1 MSKLNF
7 VQSNG
12 ELKQLIQGVDFDG
25 ITSNWS
31 TKYEVAV
38 AWSGDYIVDV
48 FSGITINGES
58 KLSKQLYTK
67 VFVNGKSLGRKK
79 SFHKWATEPY
89 EFVMKPNE
97 TAEIVFEFS
106 TKEMKAELQGVS
118 DSYDFDFGEIEIKKV
133 KTNE

>member
-7 VQSNG
+7 VGSKG
-12 ELKQLIQGVDFDG
+12 ELKKLIDGVSFDG

-58 KLSKQLYTK
+58 KLSKHLFVK
-67 VFVNGKSLGRKK
+67 VFVNGKSAGTKR
-79 SFHKWATEPY
+79 SFHKWATKPY

-97 TAEIVFEFS
+97 TAEIVLEFS
-106 TKEMKAELQGVS
+106 TKELQMELQGVS
-118 DSYDFDFGEIEIKKV
+118 DSYDFDFGEIEIRKDTK
-133 KTNE
+133 